1 MSLTI
6 KNLIFFILFFN
17 KINAQIISCKVLD
30 IDDNKPL
37 AYATIIYGKE
47 KIITL
52 SNKDGFFYL
61 KKLILESSD
70 SFVLEFIGYKSLKI
84 HSNIKSNA
92 QFFLQKKADEL
103 EAVIVNTCKELKEY
117 DFSFR
122 LRSFNKMYV
131 GGNTIRATYFENTKN
146 HNGYLKTISIMVKQ
160 FHESDSCNPI
170 RLHWYSFDK
179 GKNMIDKELTNSS
192 LIFYPTKNKLNT
204 FNIPDNAIYFGK
216 QGLIL
221 GIEFITPENIQNLD
235 EDLTNKEI
243 GNWKFLNSWF
253 INYSYCDKPI
263 SFLSYD
269 NSKSFVS
276 ATDENRFIKFLFNF
290 SINECKN

>member
-122 LRSFNKMYV
+122 LRSFNK
-131 GGNTIRATYFENTKN
+131 
-146 HNGYLKTISIMVKQ
+146 
-160 FHESDSCNPI
+160 
-170 RLHWYSFDK
+170 
-179 GKNMIDKELTNSS
+179 
-192 LIFYPTKNKLNT
+192 
-204 FNIPDNAIYFGK
+204 
-216 QGLIL
+216 
-221 GIEFITPENIQNLD
+221 
-235 EDLTNKEI
+235 
-243 GNWKFLNSWF
+243 
-253 INYSYCDKPI
+253 
-263 SFLSYD
+263 
-269 NSKSFVS
+269 
-276 ATDENRFIKFLFNF
+276 
-290 SINECKN
+290 